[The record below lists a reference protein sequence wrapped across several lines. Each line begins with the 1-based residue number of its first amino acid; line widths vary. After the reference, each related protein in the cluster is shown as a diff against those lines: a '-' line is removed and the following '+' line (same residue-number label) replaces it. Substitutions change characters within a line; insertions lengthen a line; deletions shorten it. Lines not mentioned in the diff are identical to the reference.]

1 MKLKINTQL
10 FLDLTLCG
18 LFTLISM
25 FIMSFFFPE
34 GITTKFLHRSSKLIG
49 ILFIVFS
56 IFFLIYW
63 YFDKNFNF
71 KKKFYLPKLKDFLLL
86 ALPMSPVINY
96 ALTNIEYLDTS
107 GLLYLFTITLLF
119 VIFFSII
126 IPFFFSYLG
135 SFYILMIVGLA
146 LTYTILNLA
155 EIANDPNNHIFN
167 SQFITQGSYLI
178 FSFLIIYLLYL
189 LNKVAA
195 YTFAIVFMI
204 SGVVVNFYNYN
215 FEKPT
220 KIQNQNKIIEFL
232 NNNNNKIIKKK
243 NIYILVYES
252 YSNSETLNYYGFD
265 NTNQIDFLEEN
276 GFTIYDGIY
285 SVSSSSLAST
295 SRILEING
303 ELSNHAR
310 HYVSGN
316 AFVPE
321 IFKKNGYKTIGLFN
335 SSYFLSG
342 SSPINWDEYYP
353 KDDISKLGGKT
364 LTKAIFQGEFNFD
377 IFDDSFDYDKYL
389 ILKNKY
395 LSSKKKN
402 TLFYTHNS
410 YPGHSGNSG
419 KCRSDEKKSYFKGM
433 KKANLEMKK
442 DILDIMSN
450 DKESI
455 IVLVGDHG
463 PYLTKNCKELRNY
476 NIKKI
481 DKYDVQDRYGAFLSI
496 FWPEDISKN
505 DNNIQ
510 ITQDIFPSILSK
522 ITNNKKLFDKLKLE
536 RKFFDRFN
544 NVLGGVSVYNGVVKG
559 GKDDKVP
566 LFNIRSYALDD

>member
-1 MKLKINTQL
+1 MKLKINTQF
-10 FLDLTLCG
+10 FLDLALCG

-34 GITTKFLHRSSKLIG
+34 GLTTIFLHRSSKLIG
-49 ILFIVFS
+49 IIFIIFS

-96 ALTNIEYLDTS
+96 ALINIEYLDTN
-107 GLLYLFTITLLF
+107 GLLYLFAITLLF
-119 VIFFSII
+119 TIFFSII

-135 SFYILMIVGLA
+135 SFHILMIAGLA
-146 LTYTILNLA
+146 LTFTILNLA
-155 EIANDPNNHIFN
+155 KITNDLNSHIFN
-167 SQFITQGSYLI
+167 SQFVTQGTYLI
-178 FSFLIIYLLYL
+178 FTFLIIYLLYL
-189 LNKVAA
+189 LNRVAA
-195 YTFAIVFMI
+195 YTFAIIFMI
-204 SGVVVNFYNYN
+204 SGTIVNFYNYN

-220 KIQNQNKIIEFL
+220 KIQDQNKIIEFL

-243 NIYILVYES
+243 NIYILLYES
-252 YSNSETLNYYGFD
+252 YSNLETLNYYGFD
-265 NTNQIDFLEEN
+265 NTDQIDFLEEN
-276 GFTIYDGIY
+276 GFKIYDGIY
-285 SVSSSSLAST
+285 SVSSSSIAST

-303 ELSNHAR
+303 ELSNHGR
-310 HYVSGN
+310 HYISGN

-321 IFKKNGYKTIGLFN
+321 IFKKNGYKTIGLFH
-335 SSYFLSG
+335 SSYFFNG
-342 SSPINWDEYYP
+342 TSPINWDEYHP

-364 LTKAIFQGEFNFD
+364 LTRAIFQGEFKFN
-377 IFDDSFDYDKYL
+377 IFDDSYNYDKYL

-402 TLFYTHNS
+402 TLFYTHNI

-419 KCRSDEKKSYFKGM
+419 KCSSNEKKSYFKRI

-450 DKESI
+450 DKEPI
-455 IVLVGDHG
+455 IVLVSDHG
-463 PYLTKNCKELRNY
+463 PYLTKNCRELRGY
-476 NIKKI
+476 DIKKI

-544 NVLGGVSVYNGVVKG
+544 NVLSGVSVYNGIVKG

-566 LFNIRSYALDD
+566 LFNIRSYTLDN